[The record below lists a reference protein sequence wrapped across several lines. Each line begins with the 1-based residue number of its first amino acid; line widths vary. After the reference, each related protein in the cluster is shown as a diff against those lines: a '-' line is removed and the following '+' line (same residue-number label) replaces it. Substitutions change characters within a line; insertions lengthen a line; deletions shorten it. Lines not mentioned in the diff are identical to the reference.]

1 MSLLI
6 FIAMFLGGLVA
17 IIKGADFLTDGAAA
31 IARQLGIP
39 SIVVGLTI
47 VAMGSS
53 LPEFVVSVFSAFK
66 GSTDMAVGNIVGS
79 NIFNIL
85 GIMGLTATVAPISVN
100 WTNIRNDVPFALLS
114 SIVVLLVA
122 WDGTV
127 ARTEGLLLLCMF
139 AIFLSYTFSYAKSDK
154 PQQTKMD
161 ATEATET
168 SEEKPMGTFKSI
180 VMCVGGLALLLVG
193 GNLLV
198 DGGAGTARLLGMPE
212 SLVALTFISIGTSAP
227 ELAASLMAARKG
239 DHGMALGN
247 VVGSVVFNVFFVLGT
262 AATVQPLIISG
273 LGMID
278 FGTLIAA
285 SALLW
290 IFCRYGK
297 ARFTL
302 SRTEGIILTL
312 VALAYYCWLGYQLI

>member
-1 MSLLI
+1 MSLLL

-17 IIKGADFLTDGAAA
+17 ILKGADFLTDGAAA
-31 IARQLGIP
+31 IARSMGIP
-39 SIVVGLTI
+39 TIVVGLTI

-66 GSTDMAVGNIVGS
+66 GNTDMAVGNIVGS

-85 GIMGLTATVAPISVN
+85 GIMGLTAAVAPISVN

-122 WDGTV
+122 WDGV
-127 ARTEGLLLLCMF
+127 MARTEGLLLLCMF
-139 AIFLSYTFSYAKSDK
+139 AIFLSYTFSYAKADK
-154 PQQTKMD
+154 TTSQDTGNT
-161 ATEATET
+161 ATTEPAHEQIM
-168 SEEKPMGTFKSI
+168 SPIKSA
-180 VMCVGGLALLLVG
+180 VMCIGGLALLLAG

-198 DGGAGTARLLGMPE
+198 DGGAGAARLLGMPE

-262 AATVQPLIISG
+262 AATVHPLTISG
-273 LGMID
+273 LGLVD
-278 FGTLIAA
+278 FGTLIVA

-297 ARFTL
+297 AHFTL
-302 SRTEGIILTL
+302 TRTEGIILTL
-312 VALAYYCWLGYQLI
+312 IAVAYYAWLIQTA